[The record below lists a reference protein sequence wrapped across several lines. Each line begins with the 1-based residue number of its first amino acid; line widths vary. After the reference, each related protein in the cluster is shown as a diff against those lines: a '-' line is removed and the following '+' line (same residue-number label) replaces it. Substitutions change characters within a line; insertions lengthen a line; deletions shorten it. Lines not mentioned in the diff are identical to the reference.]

1 MHPSPLLAIVED
13 APELRTDL
21 IEFLDLK
28 GFTVQGFE
36 SGEAFLQAW
45 PAMPFSLLLLDIVL
59 PGLSGFEVAQRV
71 RAQDADI
78 GILMLT
84 ALDGS
89 QDQVRGLML
98 GADVYLSK
106 RSTLDMIEAA
116 CHSLLR
122 RITLSGSSAAPL
134 IPQTV
139 GEQPWRL
146 HIAHWELLAPN
157 GARMKL
163 THTEVS
169 LLAALFEQPGQ
180 TLSRDSLLAQMRK
193 PESLASL
200 RNLDNTASRLRRKVH
215 AACHCDLPLRS
226 GYGKGYSFV
235 GQCCLNQ

>member
-13 APELRTDL
+13 APELRADL
-21 IEFLDLK
+21 MEFLDLK
-28 GFTVQGFE
+28 GFAVQGFE

-45 PAMPFSLLLLDIVL
+45 PATPFSLLLLDIVL
-59 PGLSGFEVAQRV
+59 PGLSGLEVAQRV
-71 RAQDADI
+71 RTRDADI

-84 ALDGS
+84 ALDAS
-89 QDQVRGLML
+89 QDQVRGLAL
-98 GADVYLSK
+98 GADTYLSK
-106 RSTLDMIEAA
+106 RSTLDVIEAA

-122 RITLSGSSAAPL
+122 RMALSGSAMAPPL
-134 IPQTV
+134 PQIV

-146 HIAHWELLAPN
+146 HIARWELLAPN

-180 TLSRDSLLAQMRK
+180 TLSRDSLLAQMKK
-193 PESLASL
+193 PVSLSNL

-215 AACHCDLPLRS
+215 AACRCDLPLRS
-226 GYGKGYSFV
+226 GYGKGYGFV
-235 GQCCLNQ
+235 GQCCLSQ